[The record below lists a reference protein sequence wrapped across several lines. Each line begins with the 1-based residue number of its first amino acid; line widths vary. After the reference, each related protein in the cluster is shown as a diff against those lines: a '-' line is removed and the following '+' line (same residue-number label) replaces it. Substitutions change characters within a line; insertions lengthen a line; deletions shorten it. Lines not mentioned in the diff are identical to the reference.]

1 MAQRGLARVEKKAR
15 RERRVLV
22 FVDESG
28 FYLLPGIVRTYA
40 PRGQTPVLRYFLTR
54 DHLAVMSGIT
64 PQGHLYT
71 LTREQP
77 LTSVESVI
85 FLCHLRRR
93 LQRDLLVCWD
103 GSPIHRSEMV
113 KTFLAEGGAGFVHLE
128 AMPAYAPELN
138 PDEGVWQHLKNV
150 EMRNL
155 CCNDMPHLSKELN
168 LAVKRLRNKP
178 SLIQSFFAE
187 AGLDI

>member
-1 MAQRGLARVEKKAR
+1 
-15 RERRVLV
+15 
-22 FVDESG
+22 
-28 FYLLPGIVRTYA
+28 LLPGIVRTYA
-40 PRGQTPVLRYFLTR
+40 PRGQTPVLRYCLTR

-64 PQGHLYT
+64 PQGQLYT

-103 GSPIHRSEMV
+103 GSPIHRSEVV
-113 KTFLAEGGAGFVHLE
+113 KSFLAEGGAQFVHLE

>member
-1 MAQRGLARVEKKAR
+1 M
-15 RERRVLV
+15 
-22 FVDESG
+22 
-28 FYLLPGIVRTYA
+28 RTYA

-64 PQGHLYT
+64 PQGQLYT
-71 LTREQP
+71 LTRKQP

-85 FLCHLRRR
+85 FLCHLRRK
-93 LQRDLLVCWD
+93 LQSDLLVCWD
-103 GSPIHRSEMV
+103 GSPIHRSDVV
-113 KTFLAEGGAGFVHLE
+113 KTFLANGGGRFVHLE
-128 AMPAYAPELN
+128 AMPAYAPDLN
-138 PDEGVWQHLKNV
+138 PDEGVWQHLKHV

-155 CCNDMPHLSKELN
+155 CCSDMQHLSKELN

-178 SLIQSFFAE
+178 SIIQSFFAE

>member
-1 MAQRGLARVEKKAR
+1 M
-15 RERRVLV
+15 
-22 FVDESG
+22 
-28 FYLLPGIVRTYA
+28 RTYA

-64 PQGHLYT
+64 PQGQLYT

-77 LTSVESVI
+77 LTSVESVS

-93 LQRDLLVCWD
+93 LRRDLLVCWD
-103 GSPIHRSEMV
+103 GSPIHRSEVV

>member
-1 MAQRGLARVEKKAR
+1 M
-15 RERRVLV
+15 
-22 FVDESG
+22 
-28 FYLLPGIVRTYA
+28 RTYA
-40 PRGQTPVLRYFLTR
+40 PRGQTPVLRCFLTR
-54 DHLAVMSGIT
+54 AHLAVMSGIT
-64 PQGHLYT
+64 PQGQLYT

-77 LTSVESVI
+77 LTSVESVS

-93 LQRDLLVCWD
+93 LQSNLLVCWD
-103 GSPIHRSEMV
+103 GSPIHRSAVV
-113 KTFLAEGGAGFVHLE
+113 KTFLANGGSQFVRLE
-128 AMPAYAPELN
+128 ALPPYAPELN
-138 PDEGVWQHLKNV
+138 PDEGVWQYLKQV

-155 CCNDMPHLSKELN
+155 CCDDLKHLSRELH